1 MSVQFRAP
9 EEHQK
14 VKREV
19 AFRDTRRF
27 TEVLRD
33 EAPKWDV
40 SIGAVALL
48 TIAPFYNPIFAWVS
62 IPTTIAISLWA
73 GSARPNR
80 SLPMKLPATLSKQ
93 TDFND
98 PMPGQTNKFNKAS
111 GTILL
116 GNLRKGKAE
125 VWVTGKDLLTHML
138 LIGTTGAGKT
148 ETLVSLSACTAF
160 CMGGGIIYV
169 DAKAAPKLLFQF
181 ATLARIFGRE
191 DDIRVINYIT
201 GNRAVKE
208 RDWERLSNTT
218 NPFAQGTANTAEQT
232 LIGLLPA
239 GGGDNQYFLDRAIAI
254 LRTLLPALV
263 ELRDKGVLNI
273 YPSLIGEYIAVD
285 KFMAL
290 AKNHIEVNGVHYQN
304 IELSERVLKIIR
316 TFLKQLPGFNP
327 NLSPDKQPE
336 EVHRQF
342 GFAEG
347 YFARTLASLAG
358 TYGHIYETELAEADF
373 VDIVMNNRIL
383 VVLVPAMEQASE
395 ERAALGKIVLSSIRS
410 AMAQGLGGRG
420 EGDYEDV
427 IDSLPIDLRIPT
439 IIIVDEYAEV
449 AVEGFA
455 VTATQGRGLGMS
467 VVFAGQDLAGFVRAS
482 EQEADM
488 IFGNTRL
495 KVLMALEDPEITWRK
510 FKELAGSMKV
520 AEGAGWEQNF
530 DGLDTYKTNLSASVR
545 EADRINF
552 LDLKEQREGEGH
564 VFERA
569 NIHRVQIF
577 HHGISDKKLVKNF
590 RVNRMLKV
598 KNPEPDTVEVLQ
610 NKVLRNFELERILE
624 GKSKVSVPH
633 IATLDRLASVRA
645 IADKDKWPWRFLA
658 TLDEGI
664 SSSVP
669 KLTEANHSGSNTEHP
684 ENTNS
689 GDLASSIDM
698 LNEAQSA
705 KGSRYVN
712 SDAGSSANPTNTT
725 PTSTSSNPGVS
736 QHEADDF
743 DGMDM
748 DDLMQEI
755 PMDSD
760 VNDRQVVESADE
772 PGELSERIKRTLA
785 KAENHWI
792 FRSITDEDGISKSE
806 RVFNDMVEINTLAGQ
821 QDSDAKASVLDAIDG
836 VTDAVVYPS
845 QAIESKP
852 EDVDDLWEALNSLKE

>member
-9 EEHQK
+9 EEPQK
-14 VKREV
+14 VKREM
-19 AFRDTRRF
+19 AYRDTRRL

-33 EAPKWDV
+33 EAPKWDM

-48 TIAPFYNPIFAWVS
+48 SVAPFYNPILAWVTL
-62 IPTTIAISLWA
+62 PATIGIALWS

-80 SLPMKLPATLSKQ
+80 SLPIKLPASLTPQ

-98 PMPGQTNKFNKAS
+98 PLPGQTNKFNKAS

-116 GNLRKGKAE
+116 GNLRRGKAE

-239 GGGDNQYFLDRAIAI
+239 GGGDSQYFLDRAIAI
-254 LRTLLPALV
+254 LRSLLPALV

-290 AKNHIEVNGVHYQN
+290 ANNHIEVNGVHYPN
-304 IELSERVLKIIR
+304 IELSERVLRIIK

-373 VDIVMNNRIL
+373 IDIVMNNRIL

-520 AEGAGWEQNF
+520 AEGAGWEQNI
-530 DGLDTYKTNLSASVR
+530 DGLDSYKTNLSANIR
-545 EADRINF
+545 DAERINF

-590 RVNRMLKV
+590 RVNRMLKI
-598 KNPEPDTVEVLQ
+598 KNPEPDIVDVLQ
-610 NKVLRNFELERILE
+610 NKVMRNFELEHILD
-624 GKSKVSVPH
+624 GTFKPTIPH
-633 IATLDRLASVRA
+633 IPSLDRLSSINAFST
-645 IADKDKWPWRFLA
+645 KDKWPWRFLS
-658 TLDEGI
+658 TLDDSI
-664 SSSVP
+664 NQKVSDV
-669 KLTEANHSGSNTEHP
+669 T
-684 ENTNS
+684 
-689 GDLASSIDM
+689 ASSISSAQSKPDLSSSIDL
-698 LNEAQSA
+698 LNESQTKPAASTQQIASVHVAAQEKA
-705 KGSRYVN
+705 QTTEPVN
-712 SDAGSSANPTNTT
+712 S
-725 PTSTSSNPGVS
+725 
-736 QHEADDF
+736 DF
-743 DGMDM
+743 DGMNM
-748 DDLMQEI
+748 DDLMQDCAI
-755 PMDSD
+755 D
-760 VNDRQVVESADE
+760 VASEDTSERGTEFSKQIQLTLSKVKNHWVFQSSVDE
-772 PGELSERIKRTLA
+772 DGLTKSERI
-785 KAENHWI
+785 
-792 FRSITDEDGISKSE
+792 FR
-806 RVFNDMVEINTLAGQ
+806 DMVSINVLAGQ
-821 QDSDAKASVLDAIDG
+821 TENEASTVVIDG
-836 VTDAVVYPS
+836 LEGITEAVVYPA
-845 QAIESKP
+845 QDIESRP
-852 EDVDDLWEALNSLKE
+852 EDVEDLWQALNSLKD

>member
-1 MSVQFRAP
+1 MSIQFRAP
-9 EEHQK
+9 EEQQK
-14 VKREV
+14 VKREM
-19 AFRDTRRF
+19 AYRDTRRL

-33 EAPKWDV
+33 EAPKWDM

-48 TIAPFYNPIFAWVS
+48 AVAPFYNPILAWVTL
-62 IPTTIAISLWA
+62 PVTIGIALWS

-80 SLPMKLPATLSKQ
+80 SLPIKLPASLNPQ

-98 PMPGQTNKFNKAS
+98 PQAGQTNKFNKAS

-116 GNLRKGKAE
+116 GNLRRGKAE

-239 GGGDNQYFLDRAIAI
+239 GGGDSQYFLDRAIAI
-254 LRTLLPALV
+254 LRSLLPALV

-285 KFMAL
+285 KFMEL
-290 AKNHIEVNGVHYQN
+290 AKNHIEVNGIHYPN
-304 IELSERVLKIIR
+304 IELSERVLRIIKA
-316 TFLKQLPGFNP
+316 FLKQLPGYNP

-373 VDIVMNNRIL
+373 IDIVMNNRIL

-510 FKELAGSMKV
+510 FKELAGTMKV
-520 AEGAGWEQNF
+520 AEGAGWEQNI
-530 DGLDTYKTNLSASVR
+530 DGLDSYKTNLSANIR
-545 EADRINF
+545 DAERISF

-590 RVNRMLKV
+590 RVNRMLKI
-598 KNPEPDTVEVLQ
+598 KYPEPDIVDVLQ
-610 NKVLRNFELERILE
+610 NKVMRNFELEHILD
-624 GKSKVSVPH
+624 GTYKPTIPH
-633 IATLDRLASVRA
+633 IPSLDRLSSINAFA
-645 IADKDKWPWRFLA
+645 TKEKWPWRFLS
-658 TLDEGI
+658 TLDDSDNLKSPVEN
-664 SSSVP
+664 S
-669 KLTEANHSGSNTEHP
+669 LTTP
-684 ENTNS
+684 VIPQKT
-689 GDLASSIDM
+689 DLSSSIDM
-698 LNEAQSA
+698 LNESQTKSTASNIVKTGENA
-705 KGSRYVN
+705 PATVKTK
-712 SDAGSSANPTNTT
+712 DAEPRNT
-725 PTSTSSNPGVS
+725 
-736 QHEADDF
+736 DF

-748 DDLMQEI
+748 DDLMQDCAI
-755 PMDSD
+755 DSEGA
-760 VNDRQVVESADE
+760 VV
-772 PGELSERIKRTLA
+772 SEDGTEFSKKIKATLA
-785 KAENHWI
+785 KTKNHWVFQSPI
-792 FRSITDEDGISKSE
+792 DEDGLTKSD
-806 RVFNDMVEINTLAGQ
+806 RIFRDMVSINTLAGQ
-821 QDSDAKASVLDAIDG
+821 TEGDATAIVIDALDGI
-836 VTDAVVYPS
+836 TEAVVYPA
-845 QAIESKP
+845 QDIESRP
-852 EDVDDLWEALNSLKE
+852 EDVEDLWQALNALKE